1 MRPSTPC
8 PPSPTWNNHRVDDE
22 HIGKRLHR
30 FLVHENLVEILGNM
44 KSCVHRTYISDHLSI
59 LLKWRM
65 ENIHWGIPFKFNRV
79 WLEDKD
85 YNDLVTSTWVK
96 TGQTM
101 EDSGM
106 LTLTHKINIIK
117 SRSRTWEIRKLQQMI
132 SELQEITSDI
142 SRLGN
147 DMELKNPFQQDL
159 EFLKTLEG
167 KKNEILKI
175 HGGYLEAQKK
185 SDLVTRGR
193 L

>member
-1 MRPSTPC
+1 
-8 PPSPTWNNHRVDDE
+8 
-22 HIGKRLHR
+22 
-30 FLVHENLVEILGNM
+30 
-44 KSCVHRTYISDHLSI
+44 
-59 LLKWRM
+59 M